1 MQTPP
6 AKSLT
11 TFLWEGT
18 NPQHEKIKGES
29 MAASVR
35 LAQLDL
41 QRKGILVHKIHVKS
55 KPLFAPAK
63 KKIVTLDILLF
74 TRQLA
79 TMLSAGLPMIKAFEI
94 IGVGHEN
101 PSMETLLLSIKTLIS
116 SGHSLAES
124 LAKYPQYFDNLFCS
138 LISAGER
145 SGTLDTMLGRV
156 ATYLEKSQTLKKKIK
171 KAATYP
177 IIVFTAAMGASCV
190 LLLFVVPRFQE
201 LFKSFG
207 ADLPAFT
214 QMIVN
219 LSNFL
224 QDHGLMIFVLAVL
237 VILGFKRLKKRSPRF
252 VYRLDQLTL
261 KAPVVGLITK
271 KVIIA
276 RMTRTLST
284 TLASGMS
291 IIDAF
296 DCVINVIDNS
306 IYKAALQ
313 KVKEE
318 VSSGQQISSALE
330 ASHLFPHLVIKMIA
344 VGEESGS
351 LENMLNKVATYYEED
366 VDSLVD
372 NLSALMEP
380 LIMVVLGVIIGSF
393 VIAMYLPIFKLGSV
407 V

>member
-6 AKSLT
+6 SKSLT

-18 NPQHEKIKGES
+18 NPQREKIKGES

-101 PSMETLLLSIKTLIS
+101 PSMETLLLSIKTSIS
-116 SGHSLAES
+116 SGNSLAES
-124 LAKYPQYFDNLFCS
+124 LAKYPNYFDNLFCS

-207 ADLPAFT
+207 KDLPAFT
-214 QMIVN
+214 QMIVD

-224 QDHGLMIFVLAVL
+224 QAHGLMILVLIVLA
-237 VILGFKRLKKRSPRF
+237 IFGFKRLKKRSPRF
-252 VYRLDQLTL
+252 VYRLDQWTL
-261 KAPVVGLITK
+261 KAPVVGMITK

-296 DCVINVIDNS
+296 DCVNNVIDNT

-318 VSSGQQISSALE
+318 VSAGQQISTSLE
-330 ASHLFPHLVIKMIA
+330 TSHLFPHLVIKMIA

>member
-6 AKSLT
+6 SKSLT

-41 QRKGILVHKIHVKS
+41 QRKGISVHKIHVKA
-55 KPLFAPAK
+55 KPLFAPSK
-63 KKIVTLDILLF
+63 KKIETLDILLF

-79 TMLSAGLPMIKAFEI
+79 TMLAAGLPMIKAFEI
-94 IGVGHEN
+94 IAVGHEN
-101 PSMETLLLSIKTLIS
+101 PSMETLLLSIKASIS
-116 SGHSLAES
+116 SGNSLAES
-124 LAKYPQYFDNLFCS
+124 LAKFPKYFDNLFCS
-138 LISAGER
+138 LIGAGER

-177 IIVFTAAMGASCV
+177 IIVFSAAMGASAI

-201 LFKSFG
+201 LFTSFG

-214 QMIVN
+214 LMIVN

-224 QDHGLMIFVLAVL
+224 QENGLVIFVLCVLAVL
-237 VILGFKRLKKRSPRF
+237 AFRRLKKRSPRF

-261 KAPVVGLITK
+261 KAPVVGMITK

-296 DCVINVIDNS
+296 DCVINVIENG
-306 IYKAALQ
+306 IYKNALQ

-318 VSSGQQISSALE
+318 VSSGQQISAALE
-330 ASHLFPHLVIKMIA
+330 ASHLFPNLVVKMIA

-393 VIAMYLPIFKLGSV
+393 VVAMYLPIFKLGSV